1 MGTLE
6 NILPAYGWLRNYK
19 PSYLASDLL
28 SALIVTAML
37 VPQGMAYALLA
48 GLPTVYGLYASTI
61 PAIVYALFGTSR
73 HMPVGPPAL
82 MALLTFTSVSAIAE
96 PGAAEYISLALLLA
110 LMVGVLQLAIGL
122 LKMGF
127 VANFIPHPVLSGFI
141 YASAIIIMLS
151 QVKYLLGIPVFY
163 PWLDRKHGARDRTKD
178 RGDEPAYLDVGLGQH
193 CDAGVL
199 CEGAAPSPRCSD
211 HGGGKHTRRLP
222 PALG

>member
-1 MGTLE
+1 MAALE
-6 NILPAYGWLRNYK
+6 DILPAYGWLRTYK
-19 PSYLASDLL
+19 RSYLSSDLV

-48 GLPTVYGLYASTI
+48 GLPTIYGLYASTI

-82 MALLTFTSVSAIAE
+82 MALLTFTSISAIAE
-96 PGAAEYISLALLLA
+96 PGSAEYISLALLLA
-110 LMVGVLQLAIGL
+110 LIVGLLQLAIGL

-151 QVKYLLGIPVFY
+151 QVNYLLGIPVST
-163 PWLDRKHGARDRTKD
+163 HGSTISSVVLLKYKNRESYAF
-178 RGDEPAYLDVGLGQH
+178 GLCLH
-193 CDAGVL
+193 KAT
-199 CEGAAPSPRCSD
+199 
-211 HGGGKHTRRLP
+211 TR
-222 PALG
+222 